1 MKRFL
6 TTAAVAVAL
15 TSGPALGAET
25 GRYVLAGVYRTE
37 QSLSTGKLFLDTGS
51 RARGGDKVTVTML
64 AVFDTPVVL
73 GRDAMEHSIVE
84 MEIDCARKLGQVL
97 RGGAY
102 RADGTLISER
112 SRPDEPSPPA
122 SDPDVRAM
130 ELACGA
136 DVGAARA
143 FESRAEALTW
153 ARRD

>member
-1 MKRFL
+1 MKRYL
-6 TTAAVAVAL
+6 ILAATTALLTGAGAL
-15 TSGPALGAET
+15 AAET
-25 GRYVLAGVYRTE
+25 GRYVLAGVYTTE

-51 RARGGDKVTVTML
+51 RERGGETVTVTML

-73 GRDAMEHSIVE
+73 GRESMDHSIVE
-84 MEIDCARKLGQVL
+84 MEIDCTRKVGRVM

-112 SRPDEPSPPA
+112 SQPDDPSPPA

-136 DVGAARA
+136 DAGGAKA

-153 ARRD
+153 AHRQ